1 MAGQQELLD
10 RLERI
15 DATLAAIRDGQATI
29 QERCLGCQRRLN
41 EHGTTLYGNGTEGL
55 KVKTADLKQ
64 EVETLKRVWT
74 EATVTRRWV
83 VVTAIAGVS
92 ALAGLASFVASILGP
107 LVAKLL

>member
-15 DATLAAIRDGQATI
+15 DATLAAICDGLATI

-55 KVKTADLKQ
+55 KVQTADLKQ
-64 EVETLKRVWT
+64 EIATLKRVWA
-74 EATVTRRWV
+74 EATITRRWI